1 MDKVLY
7 GVGAGRIVV
16 GGRITPGFLLD
27 LGPAVAPQRGVFEDC
42 EFPLNSMNGHMK
54 PSQVDIAGGYIQC
67 HHKSGQCH
75 WVNRS

>member
-27 LGPAVAPQRGVFEDC
+27 LGPSVAPQRGVLEEF
-42 EFPLNSMNGHMK
+42 EFPVNSMNGHMK
-54 PSQVDIAGGYIQC
+54 PSQVDIAGGCIQC